1 MAYTHTHTQE
11 NGEDVE
17 KLEASYITGRITKQC
32 RYWGK
37 QVGSSSKAKDELL
50 YDLTILH
57 LGTYLR
63 KMKTYICTKS
73 CTPSFIAAFFTIGKN
88 PSVYQIMNK

>member
-1 MAYTHTHTQE
+1 MWRNWKLHTLLVGLQNNAGIGE
-11 NGEDVE
+11 NRLAVP
-17 KLEASYITGRITKQC
+17 Q
-32 RYWGK
+32 
-37 QVGSSSKAKDELL
+37 KAKDELL